1 MESEKP
7 EMKISELKKEMR
19 DIKNEL
25 AQNPKPAVE
34 ELSEEQKQK
43 NAEQIIKKWLNLQKV
58 IKEEITLE
66 DVIIKQQE
74 NDKENLKDFF
84 RKYYDMKINTR
95 RNLEDIKKL
104 KLEKERN
111 LPTFQIEKEV
121 ETKLRD
127 ACEPIKNL
135 LFIIRNNYDYLTRL
149 ISLINQE
156 DYSKNPE
163 KINSLVELFNNQ
175 FFENILLPNP
185 EQQELLILIYKLLEE
200 DIIPM
205 AGVCPED
212 FLSNKSF
219 SGIFLSSYSQRQE
232 IIGYISML
240 INPTIVS
247 IDNNPEECFDLSINA
262 IKKYLKKLENQTNS
276 SINII
281 TNRSSITNTKS
292 LDMNRH
298 SSYDFQSPN
307 YIKNYLFEKIPKTK
321 IKFKNNFELEA
332 EIEKDDEEIKF
343 VSKDDDDLNDS
354 DNNLANFQKT
364 RRSVVQKRTMFFGN
378 KENECN
384 NEYKYD
390 LTKNRL
396 CEKINKEIDPELKQF
411 YIKHLEQINNYPN
424 KYTNEG
430 IVKILESEE
439 KKKQEIIKKYREN
452 FLFIRKLIEEL
463 LQKFVDRIITLPY
476 PIRCI
481 CKIINLLISKK
492 FPYLSK
498 YEVNAY
504 IGRFLFDKIIFP
516 VLSLENKNFIDSR
529 IYSAKTKS
537 CLEIIINVLS
547 KANSSSLFDT
557 YSDPEKTI
565 FNQLIIE
572 IIPVLNKFYEK
583 IVDIQLP
590 KVIEDLI
597 NKTNKKIE
605 QTIGKKIFN
614 FRHKK
619 RKEAQTTTLETP
631 KGPETPSTAPP
642 LFEYFKE
649 NSDEILHL
657 QGICFTIS
665 DIKFLIELIGRKI
678 ELFSDLPRYSFF
690 NKTYKR
696 ITNEEERITNLIK
709 EEENSNKKLFYV
721 IFKDEIAE
729 KLDKLLK
736 QQKKD
741 SSTFRSSEQDSD
753 LVCKRIKFCIKTILK
768 GLNLLNN
775 KDFAYLNFASSTD
788 KFFSALKYT
797 LEELGEYSE
806 LSNKIPLKWYS
817 QYISNYKKELGN
829 EYQKDDFS
837 KLYGDIYTEET
848 NILNELKSLSNTVI
862 TRDGMNLRCAEKIME
877 RAEYELRK
885 IEESKKY
892 VQVEKFVNTKK
903 VEICI
908 TPNETF
914 NKDKNG
920 DNDLP
925 VIIKDIKT
933 CHHNNIQNE
942 KDKENNHATYI
953 IDFINKFCEQKDK
966 PVTIF
971 LKHLF
976 CEDIKKGNREY
987 KNFGI
992 IGKYMEFVKKQIKD
1006 PENKKIFGDI
1016 KEKEAQEFLEIIE
1029 NHIVRH
1035 IYKYIYPTKKSSNDY
1050 KFQKLTQSLDWIQP
1064 EHLDIKKL
1072 YVNQLKF
1079 AEKSIKQID
1088 DEKSVFDKLEC
1099 IHNAYIAMNNTV
1111 KFISGKNEDAGQDE
1125 LTPLFQYVLLKAQPA
1140 FVYSNISYIKS
1151 ILSEADLI
1159 GPRGFYVSQMESA
1172 ADFIVAADHNTFKMS
1187 KEEFNRKKEESLKK
1201 YNDMSNNENANKEI
1215 PKKNLKT

>member
-1 MESEKP
+1 MNKL
-7 EMKISELKKEMR
+7 EMKISELKKEMK

-25 AQNPKPAVE
+25 APTPKQVVE

-43 NAEQIIKKWLNLQKV
+43 NVEQIIKKWLNLQKT

-74 NDKENLKDFF
+74 NDKENLKDLF
-84 RKYYDMKINTR
+84 RQYYDIKINSR

-104 KLEKERN
+104 KLEKDRD
-111 LPTFQIEKEV
+111 LPSFIIEKEV
-121 ETKLRD
+121 ENKLRD

-135 LFIIRNNYDYLTRL
+135 LYIIRNNYDYLTRL

-175 FFENILLPNP
+175 FYENILIPNP

-200 DIIPM
+200 EIIPM
-205 AGVCPED
+205 SGVCPED
-212 FLSNKSF
+212 FLNNKSF
-219 SGIFLSSYSQRQE
+219 SGIFLSSYSQRHE

-240 INPTIVS
+240 INPTILS
-247 IDNNPEECFDLSINA
+247 IENNPEECFDISINA

-276 SINII
+276 SFSNNVNSFDLKI
-281 TNRSSITNTKS
+281 TKS
-292 LDMNRH
+292 LDIKNDRH
-298 SSYDFQSPN
+298 SFHDFNSPN
-307 YIKNYLFEKIPKTK
+307 YIKNFLFEKIPKTK

-343 VSKDDDDLNDS
+343 MSKDDDELYDS
-354 DNNLANFQKT
+354 DINVANFQKN
-364 RRSVVQKRTMFFGN
+364 RRTVFQKRTLFFGN
-378 KENECN
+378 KENEYN

-396 CEKINKEIDPELKQF
+396 FEKINKENDPELKQF

-430 IVKILESEE
+430 IVKILENEDT
-439 KKKQEIIKKYREN
+439 KKQQIIIKYREN
-452 FLFIRKLIEEL
+452 FLIIRKLIEEL
-463 LQKFVDRIITLPY
+463 LQKFIDRIITLPY

-492 FPYLSK
+492 FPFLTK
-498 YEVNAY
+498 YEINTY
-504 IGRFLFDKIIFP
+504 IGRFLLDKIIFP

-529 IYSAKTKS
+529 IYSSKTKS
-537 CLEIIINVLS
+537 CLETIVNVLS
-547 KANSSSLFDT
+547 KANSSSLYDT

-565 FNQLIIE
+565 FNQFIIE
-572 IIPVLNKFYEK
+572 IIPVLNNFYEK
-583 IVDIQLP
+583 IIDIQLP
-590 KVIEDLI
+590 SIIEDLA
-597 NKTNKKIE
+597 NKTNKKFE
-605 QTIGKKIFN
+605 QTFNKKIFN

-619 RKEAQTTTLETP
+619 TKEVQKTVAGIP
-631 KGPETPSTAPP
+631 RGPDNTIMPPP
-642 LFEYFKE
+642 LFQYFKE
-649 NSDEILHL
+649 NSDEIFHL
-657 QGICFTIS
+657 QGICFNIN
-665 DIKFLIELIGRKI
+665 DIKFIIELIGRNI
-678 ELFSDLPRYSFF
+678 QIFSDLPKYNFF
-690 NKTYKR
+690 TKTYKR
-696 ITNEEERITNLIK
+696 IINEEEILINLIN
-709 EEENSNKKLFYV
+709 EEENSKKKLFYV
-721 IFKDEIAE
+721 IFKDEIAT
-729 KLDKLLK
+729 KLENLLK
-736 QQKKD
+736 QKKKD
-741 SSTFRSSEQDSD
+741 RSTFESSEQDSD
-753 LVCKRIKFCIKTILK
+753 LVCKRIKFSIKTILK

-775 KDFAYLNFASSTD
+775 KDFAYLNFASSCD

-817 QYISNYKKELGN
+817 QYISNYKKELSN

-837 KLYGDIYTEET
+837 KLYEDIYTEET

-892 VQVEKFVNTKK
+892 IQVEKFVNTRK
-903 VEICI
+903 VEVCI

-914 NKDKNG
+914 NKDKAGENE
-920 DNDLP
+920 LP
-925 VIIKDIKT
+925 VIIKDIKS
-933 CHHNNIQNE
+933 CPHINNQIE

-966 PVTIF
+966 PITIF

-976 CEDIKKGNREY
+976 CEDIKKGNREH
-987 KNFGI
+987 KNYGI
-992 IGKYMEFVKKQIKD
+992 IGKYLEYVKKEIKN

-1016 KEKEAQEFLEIIE
+1016 KEKEAQEFLEKIE

-1035 IYKYIYPTKKSSNDY
+1035 IYKYVYPTKKSSNDY

-1079 AEKSIKQID
+1079 AEKSMKRID
-1088 DEKSVFDKLEC
+1088 EEKSVFDKLEC

-1125 LTPLFQYVLLKAQPA
+1125 LTPLFQYVLIKSRPA
-1140 FVYSNISYIKS
+1140 FLFTNIFYIKS

-1159 GPRGFYVSQMESA
+1159 GPKGFYVSQMESA
-1172 ADFIVAADHNTFKMS
+1172 ADFINQIDNDTFKMS
-1187 KEEFNRKKEESLKK
+1187 KEDFDRKRQECLRK
-1201 YNDMSNNENANKEI
+1201 YNENKGNENKTEL
-1215 PKKNLKT
+1215 PKKT

>member
-364 RRSVVQKRTMFFGN
+364 RRSVV
-378 KENECN
+378 
-384 NEYKYD
+384 
-390 LTKNRL
+390 
-396 CEKINKEIDPELKQF
+396 
-411 YIKHLEQINNYPN
+411 
-424 KYTNEG
+424 
-430 IVKILESEE
+430 
-439 KKKQEIIKKYREN
+439 
-452 FLFIRKLIEEL
+452 
-463 LQKFVDRIITLPY
+463 
-476 PIRCI
+476 
-481 CKIINLLISKK
+481 
-492 FPYLSK
+492 
-498 YEVNAY
+498 
-504 IGRFLFDKIIFP
+504 
-516 VLSLENKNFIDSR
+516 
-529 IYSAKTKS
+529 
-537 CLEIIINVLS
+537 
-547 KANSSSLFDT
+547 
-557 YSDPEKTI
+557 
-565 FNQLIIE
+565 
-572 IIPVLNKFYEK
+572 
-583 IVDIQLP
+583 
-590 KVIEDLI
+590 
-597 NKTNKKIE
+597 
-605 QTIGKKIFN
+605 
-614 FRHKK
+614 
-619 RKEAQTTTLETP
+619 
-631 KGPETPSTAPP
+631 
-642 LFEYFKE
+642 
-649 NSDEILHL
+649 
-657 QGICFTIS
+657 
-665 DIKFLIELIGRKI
+665 
-678 ELFSDLPRYSFF
+678 
-690 NKTYKR
+690 
-696 ITNEEERITNLIK
+696 
-709 EEENSNKKLFYV
+709 
-721 IFKDEIAE
+721 
-729 KLDKLLK
+729 
-736 QQKKD
+736 
-741 SSTFRSSEQDSD
+741 
-753 LVCKRIKFCIKTILK
+753 
-768 GLNLLNN
+768 
-775 KDFAYLNFASSTD
+775 
-788 KFFSALKYT
+788 
-797 LEELGEYSE
+797 
-806 LSNKIPLKWYS
+806 
-817 QYISNYKKELGN
+817 
-829 EYQKDDFS
+829 
-837 KLYGDIYTEET
+837 
-848 NILNELKSLSNTVI
+848 
-862 TRDGMNLRCAEKIME
+862 
-877 RAEYELRK
+877 
-885 IEESKKY
+885 
-892 VQVEKFVNTKK
+892 
-903 VEICI
+903 
-908 TPNETF
+908 
-914 NKDKNG
+914 
-920 DNDLP
+920 
-925 VIIKDIKT
+925 
-933 CHHNNIQNE
+933 
-942 KDKENNHATYI
+942 
-953 IDFINKFCEQKDK
+953 
-966 PVTIF
+966 
-971 LKHLF
+971 
-976 CEDIKKGNREY
+976 
-987 KNFGI
+987 
-992 IGKYMEFVKKQIKD
+992 
-1006 PENKKIFGDI
+1006 
-1016 KEKEAQEFLEIIE
+1016 
-1029 NHIVRH
+1029 
-1035 IYKYIYPTKKSSNDY
+1035 
-1050 KFQKLTQSLDWIQP
+1050 
-1064 EHLDIKKL
+1064 
-1072 YVNQLKF
+1072 
-1079 AEKSIKQID
+1079 
-1088 DEKSVFDKLEC
+1088 
-1099 IHNAYIAMNNTV
+1099 
-1111 KFISGKNEDAGQDE
+1111 
-1125 LTPLFQYVLLKAQPA
+1125 
-1140 FVYSNISYIKS
+1140 
-1151 ILSEADLI
+1151 
-1159 GPRGFYVSQMESA
+1159 
-1172 ADFIVAADHNTFKMS
+1172 
-1187 KEEFNRKKEESLKK
+1187 LKK
-1201 YNDMSNNENANKEI
+1201 
-1215 PKKNLKT
+1215 